1 MKTFLLLAFLA
12 FPVIGH
18 AEASDPVTL
27 AAYADA
33 GQAHGSF
40 GPVLNG
46 GADLKGGFTIVP
58 EPAVA
63 LLGGIG
69 LLILLLRRK

>member
-1 MKTFLLLAFLA
+1 MKTFLLLALLA
-12 FPVIGH
+12 FPAIGH
-18 AEASDPVTL
+18 AANGDPAAL
-27 AAYADA
+27 AAYADG
-33 GQAHGSF
+33 GQAHAGF

-46 GADLKGGFTIVP
+46 GADSKGGFTIVP